1 MPLTPSMA
9 LREPSRHRRISDT
22 IAHTRR
28 LDFSD
33 SGRIEGLCRRERV
46 SNRCQLVLH
55 TSDKSELDSIS
66 IATHQRRS
74 CSLQAAAGF
83 LLPFRSTSRPAS
95 GPGMPN
101 GVYAYC
107 AARRRTSRVSQRSR
121 RCRVCSST
129 TTDASE
135 RATRLRSGDL
145 EKSISVCA
153 RTRFKIP
160 DAITSS
166 TAELKF
172 STPPSTSTVGL
183 PVAGATMQ

>member
-1 MPLTPSMA
+1 MPLTPNMA
-9 LREPSRHRRISDT
+9 LREPSLYRRISDS

-46 SNRCQLVLH
+46 SNRCQLILH

-66 IATHQRRS
+66 IATHERRS

-101 GVYAYC
+101 GAYAYC
-107 AARRRTSRVSQRSR
+107 AARRRSSRAVSSFERGQGTDRSR
-121 RCRVCSST
+121 GVENSCRKAQNVVRNST
-129 TTDASE
+129 D
-135 RATRLRSGDL
+135 
-145 EKSISVCA
+145 
-153 RTRFKIP
+153 
-160 DAITSS
+160 
-166 TAELKF
+166 
-172 STPPSTSTVGL
+172 
-183 PVAGATMQ
+183 